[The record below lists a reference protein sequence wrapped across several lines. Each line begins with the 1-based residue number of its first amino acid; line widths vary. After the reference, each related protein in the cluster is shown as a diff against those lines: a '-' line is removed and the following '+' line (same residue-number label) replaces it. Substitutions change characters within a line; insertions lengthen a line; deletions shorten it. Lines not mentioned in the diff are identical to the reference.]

1 MDGTSYQ
8 DGALNLRLP
17 LIISGDKK
25 ANLWIITT
33 QVQGSIR
40 LKLWLSSRE
49 ERRRFKSE
57 EEEEANR
64 EMEQQLLL
72 YNMFVDHQISK
83 HQVRD

>member
-1 MDGTSYQ
+1 M
-8 DGALNLRLP
+8 
-17 LIISGDKK
+17 K
-25 ANLWIITT
+25 ANPWIIMT

-57 EEEEANR
+57 EEEINR

-72 YNMFVDHQISK
+72 YNMFVDHQMSK
-83 HQVRD
+83 HQVKYQYCLIELD